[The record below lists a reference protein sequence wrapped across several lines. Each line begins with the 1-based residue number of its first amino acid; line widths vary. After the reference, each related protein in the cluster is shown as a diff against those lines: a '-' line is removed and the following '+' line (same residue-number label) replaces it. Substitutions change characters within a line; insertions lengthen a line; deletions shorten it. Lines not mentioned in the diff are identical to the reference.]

1 MKKSVLSLV
10 AFVVLHIGL
19 AQAQDAAP
27 VDQLRASAWRDRY
40 SSPRIEALRKDIA
53 SGRAALEAFWRE
65 VAKEGTPLIE
75 PSQDGDKHQLVTFLW
90 RGTSETRSVL
100 IVIDPFT
107 AARPQDYVMRRV
119 ERSDVWHLTVRMP
132 RDARFIYRVSVND
145 QTGPG
150 FFGDLKLDAAV
161 ADPLNR
167 NSWLGHSAVELP
179 GAPPQPWI
187 VRTPGTPEG
196 TIERHRITSTILSNE
211 RDIWVYTPA
220 RHQSDSRPSALLV
233 LFDGVANIQL
243 LSVPIILDNLIE
255 SSRIPAT
262 VAVFVSHP
270 GASRMQELG
279 DNPKFG
285 EFLATELIPWLRAR
299 YNVTMDPR
307 ETIVGGQSAGG
318 FGAAYVALHHS
329 SVFGAVL
336 SQSAPFWGSPELG
349 RELAERNPAS
359 DRNDDR
365 HVREEM
371 EDRAVLEGN
380 WLQKLFISRN
390 RLPLRFYLNAGSFEA
405 QFWGGPGGVN
415 GTLESNRHMRDVLLA
430 KGYDVHY
437 REFVGGHDYLSWRG
451 LLADGLIALI
461 GKN

>member
-1 MKKSVLSLV
+1 MKKSVPSLV
-10 AFVVLHIGL
+10 AFMFLHAGI
-19 AQAQDAAP
+19 AQSQDAAP
-27 VDQLRASAWRDRY
+27 DQLRPSSWRERF
-40 SSPRIEALRKDIA
+40 SSPRIETLRKEITI
-53 SGRAALEAFWRE
+53 GRATTEAFWQE
-65 VAKEGTPLIE
+65 VTKEGTPLIE
-75 PSQDGDKHQLVTFLW
+75 PSKEGDRHQLVTFLW
-90 RGTSETRSVL
+90 RGTTETRSVL

-119 ERSDVWHLTVRMP
+119 ERSDVWHFTVRMP

-187 VRTPGTPEG
+187 VRTPATPEG
-196 TIERHRITSTILSNE
+196 RIERHRITSTILSND

-220 RHQSDSRPSALLV
+220 RYQSGSRPNALLV
-233 LFDGVANIQL
+233 LFDGLANIEL
-243 LSVPIILDNLIE
+243 LSVPVILDNLIE
-255 SSRIPAT
+255 ASRIPPS

-270 GASRMQELG
+270 GGSRMQELG
-279 DNPKFG
+279 DNPRFG

-299 YNVTMDPR
+299 YNVTMNPR

-318 FGAAYVALHHS
+318 FSAAYVALHHS

-349 RELAERNPAS
+349 RELAERSPAS

-371 EDRAVLEGN
+371 EDQRYSRATGC
-380 WLQKLFISRN
+380 K
-390 RLPLRFYLNAGSFEA
+390 SFSSVA
-405 QFWGGPGGVN
+405 
-415 GTLESNRHMRDVLLA
+415 
-430 KGYDVHY
+430 
-437 REFVGGHDYLSWRG
+437 
-451 LLADGLIALI
+451 I
-461 GKN
+461 GCRSGFT

>member
-1 MKKSVLSLV
+1 M
-10 AFVVLHIGL
+10 
-19 AQAQDAAP
+19 
-27 VDQLRASAWRDRY
+27 
-40 SSPRIEALRKDIA
+40 
-53 SGRAALEAFWRE
+53 
-65 VAKEGTPLIE
+65 
-75 PSQDGDKHQLVTFLW
+75 
-90 RGTSETRSVL
+90 
-100 IVIDPFT
+100 IDPFT

-196 TIERHRITSTILSNE
+196 KIERHRITSTILSNE

-220 RHQSDSRPSALLV
+220 RYQSDSRPNALLV
-233 LFDGVANIQL
+233 LFDGLANIQL
-243 LSVPIILDNLIE
+243 LSVPVILDNLIE
-255 SSRIPAT
+255 ASRIPAT

-270 GASRMQELG
+270 GGSRMQELDG
-279 DNPKFG
+279 NPKFG

-318 FGAAYVALHHS
+318 FGAAYVALITRAFWS
-329 SVFGAVL
+329 RVEPICSV
-336 SQSAPFWGSPELG
+336 LG
-349 RELAERNPAS
+349 VP
-359 DRNDDR
+359 
-365 HVREEM
+365 
-371 EDRAVLEGN
+371 
-380 WLQKLFISRN
+380 
-390 RLPLRFYLNAGSFEA
+390 
-405 QFWGGPGGVN
+405 
-415 GTLESNRHMRDVLLA
+415 
-430 KGYDVHY
+430 
-437 REFVGGHDYLSWRG
+437 
-451 LLADGLIALI
+451 
-461 GKN
+461 